1 MEPRAKIVATVGPAT
16 QSPSALKKVL
26 EAGADVI
33 RLNLSHGS
41 SNEHRETFDRIR
53 SVSAALGAHV
63 PIILDLM
70 GPRYRLGAMD
80 EPALLERGQTL
91 VIGPSISGVDLP
103 VEDLE
108 ILEHL
113 EAGDRFLI
121 GDGLV
126 ELKVVSENA
135 GSFSARVINGGWV
148 SSRKGIN
155 LPDSDLP
162 FTISPKDRKDLRLAV
177 ELGADYVAAS
187 YVGMA
192 EDIEAL
198 RRIIRRAGG
207 DIPLIAK
214 LERARA
220 IEHLHGIVSSAD
232 AVMVA
237 RGDLGVEVPLHRV
250 PVLQKQIIESGRQH
264 GKPVIVATQMLESM
278 VKSPRPTRAESSD
291 VANAVFDGADA
302 LMLSGETAAGK
313 YPVEAVRTMAKIM
326 NEAEAHRFLSRRD
339 QEVSLLTHPDESGSN
354 GRAGRTREDA
364 LVVADVVA
372 AAAVSSTKS
381 LRVRQIVAFSQGG
394 FTARTIARYRP
405 ETPIC
410 MLTNDPRVA
419 RSVQLVWGVR
429 PLLVEKS
436 VEHHDEV
443 VDLVDRE
450 LLAADLAQAGD
461 VIVVLMGV
469 PIRDRPLTNLMR
481 LHHVRKPK
489 TKDLKSPRSTA
500 ARRRR

>member
-1 MEPRAKIVATVGPAT
+1 M
-16 QSPSALKKVL
+16 
-26 EAGADVI
+26 AGADVI

-41 SNEHRETFDRIR
+41 AREHIETFERIR
-53 SVSAALGAHV
+53 SASAELGAHV
-63 PIILDLM
+63 PVILDLM
-70 GPRYRLGAMD
+70 GPRYRLGRMA
-80 EPALLERGQTL
+80 EPKTLSRGQTL
-91 VIGPSISGVDLP
+91 VIGPPGAGVDLP
-103 VEDLE
+103 IDDLK
-108 ILEHL
+108 LLQHL
-113 EAGDRFLI
+113 KAGNRFLV

-126 ELKVVSENA
+126 ELTVVSEED
-135 GSFSARVINGGWV
+135 GSFAAKVVNGGAV

-162 FTISPKDRKDLRLAV
+162 FTISPKDRRDLKLAV
-177 ELGADYVAAS
+177 TLGADYVAAS
-187 YVGMA
+187 YVGTA
-192 EDIEAL
+192 QDLDDL
-198 RRIIRRAGG
+198 RRIVRRAGG

-220 IEHLHGIVSSAD
+220 INHLHEIVSTAD

-250 PVLQKQIIESGRQH
+250 PVLQKQIIESGRMH

-278 VKSPRPTRAESSD
+278 ILSPRPTRAESSD

-302 LMLSGETAAGK
+302 LMLSGETAAGR

-326 NEAEAHRFLSRRD
+326 SEAESHRFLSRRKD
-339 QEVSLLTHPDESGSN
+339 EVRLLAHATDPGSSESGH
-354 GRAGRTREDA
+354 REKEDA
-364 LVVADVVA
+364 LILADVVS

-381 LRVRQIVAFSQGG
+381 LKVRQIVAFSQGG

-410 MLTNDPRVA
+410 MLTSDPSVA

-429 PLLVEKS
+429 PLQVDKS
-436 VEHHDEV
+436 VKHHDQV

-450 LLAADLAQAGD
+450 LLAAKLAKPGD
-461 VIVVLMGV
+461 VIVILMGV

-481 LHHVRKPK
+481 LHHVRRPK
-489 TKDLKSPRSTA
+489 RAKKKSPR
-500 ARRRR
+500 RRR